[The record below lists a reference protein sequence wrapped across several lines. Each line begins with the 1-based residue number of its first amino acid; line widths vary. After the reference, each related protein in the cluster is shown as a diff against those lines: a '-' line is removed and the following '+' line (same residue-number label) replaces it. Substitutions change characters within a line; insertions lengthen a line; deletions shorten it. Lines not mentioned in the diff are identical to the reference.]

1 MRDNRRRDRAI
12 RATLTQAYPPPTG
25 RCARH
30 WQTLAALMS
39 GIVGSK
45 SPQLPPMATKVPEG
59 TKPAS
64 RGKRCARWLDNACI
78 LEAISC

>member
-1 MRDNRRRDRAI
+1 MRDNRRRDCAI

-45 SPQLPPMATKVPEG
+45 SPQLVWLNKSTVSTPLKLLRLDVYWT
-59 TKPAS
+59 
-64 RGKRCARWLDNACI
+64 AR
-78 LEAISC
+78 